1 MSSRCPKERQRST
14 PLWLPSPLEGR
25 GPNSDSGAVAGPSG
39 GAKRRKGG
47 VCVNGITFAVS
58 LTLTACAGTT
68 PLACAPGTSPMTK
81 YELFLGQNIGATGR
95 VSDVEWRRFLT
106 EEVTPRY
113 PDGFTVLDAAG
124 QWRDP
129 MGTIISEQSRNLVVI
144 VRDPASE
151 LPKIT
156 AIRDTYKT
164 RFRQDA
170 VLFVQSQICAGF

>member
-1 MSSRCPKERQRST
+1 V
-14 PLWLPSPLEGR
+14 
-25 GPNSDSGAVAGPSG
+25 VAL
-39 GAKRRKGG
+39 AA
-47 VCVNGITFAVS
+47 FA
-58 LTLTACAGTT
+58 LAACASTA
-68 PLACAPGTSPMTK
+68 PLACAPGTIPMTK
-81 YELFLGQNIGATGR
+81 FELFLGQNIGTTGR
-95 VSDVEWRRFLT
+95 VSDEEWRRFLT

-113 PDGFTVLDAAG
+113 PDGFTVLNAAG

-129 MGTIISEQSRNLVVI
+129 MGTIFPEESRNLVVI

-170 VLFVQSQICAGF
+170 VLFAQSQICVGF

>member
-1 MSSRCPKERQRST
+1 MCAK
-14 PLWLPSPLEGR
+14 WLDGR
-25 GPNSDSGAVAGPSG
+25 GVFLRAFV
-39 GAKRRKGG
+39 G
-47 VCVNGITFAVS
+47 VTAFA
-58 LTLTACAGTT
+58 LIACAGTA
-68 PLACAPGTSPMTK
+68 PSCAPGTSPMTK
-81 YELFLGQNIGATGR
+81 YELFLGQNIGTTGR
-95 VSDVEWRRFLT
+95 VSDEEWRRFLT

-129 MGTIISEQSRNLVVI
+129 MGRVISEESRNLVVI
-144 VRDPASE
+144 VRDPATE

-164 RFRQDA
+164 RFNQDA

>member
-1 MSSRCPKERQRST
+1 MNVVPTS
-14 PLWLPSPLEGR
+14 PLWGGR
-25 GPNSDSGAVAGPSG
+25 SAVAELGASG
-39 GAKRRKGG
+39 GGRLAPIAFVIGML
-47 VCVNGITFAVS
+47 A
-58 LTLTACAGTT
+58 ACANTT
-68 PLACAPGTSPMTK
+68 PLACATGTSPMTK
-81 YELFLGQNIGATGR
+81 YELFLGQNIGTMGR
-95 VSDVEWRRFLT
+95 VTDEEWRRFLT

-129 MGTIISEQSRNLVVI
+129 MGRIISEESRNLVVI
-144 VRDPASE
+144 VRDPQTE

-164 RFRQDA
+164 RFSQDA

>member
-1 MSSRCPKERQRST
+1 MT
-14 PLWLPSPLEGR
+14 
-25 GPNSDSGAVAGPSG
+25 
-39 GAKRRKGG
+39 
-47 VCVNGITFAVS
+47 
-58 LTLTACAGTT
+58 
-68 PLACAPGTSPMTK
+68 CAPGTGPMTK
-81 YELFLGQNIGATGR
+81 YELFLGQNIG
-95 VSDVEWRRFLT
+95 T

-113 PDGFTVLDAAG
+113 PDGFTVLSAAG

-129 MGTIISEQSRNLVVI
+129 MGAIIQEDSRNLVVI
-144 VRDPASE
+144 VRDASAE

>member
-1 MSSRCPKERQRST
+1 MT
-14 PLWLPSPLEGR
+14 
-25 GPNSDSGAVAGPSG
+25 
-39 GAKRRKGG
+39 
-47 VCVNGITFAVS
+47 
-58 LTLTACAGTT
+58 
-68 PLACAPGTSPMTK
+68 CAPGTGPMTK
-81 YELFLGQNIGATGR
+81 YELFLGQNIGTMDR
-95 VSDVEWRRFLT
+95 VSDEEWRRFLT

-113 PDGFTVLDAAG
+113 PDGFTVLSAAG

-129 MGTIISEQSRNLVVI
+129 MGAIIQEDSRNLVVI
-144 VRDPASE
+144 VRDASAE

>member
-1 MSSRCPKERQRST
+1 MSLRCREAF
-14 PLWLPSPLEGR
+14 
-25 GPNSDSGAVAGPSG
+25 AVAS
-39 GAKRRKGG
+39 AS
-47 VCVNGITFAVS
+47 VLA
-58 LTLTACAGTT
+58 ACAGTT
-68 PLACAPGTSPMTK
+68 PMECAPGTGPMTK
-81 YELFLGQNIGATGR
+81 YELFLGQNIGTTGR
-95 VSDVEWRRFLT
+95 VSDEEWRRFLND
-106 EEVTPRY
+106 EVTPRY

-129 MGTIISEQSRNLVVI
+129 MGNVIQEASRNLVVI
-144 VRDPASE
+144 VRNPAAE

>member
-1 MSSRCPKERQRST
+1 M
-14 PLWLPSPLEGR
+14 
-25 GPNSDSGAVAGPSG
+25 
-39 GAKRRKGG
+39 
-47 VCVNGITFAVS
+47 
-58 LTLTACAGTT
+58 
-68 PLACAPGTSPMTK
+68 PMTK
-81 YELFLGQNIGATGR
+81 YELFLGQNIGTMGR
-95 VSDVEWRRFLT
+95 VSDEEWRRFLT

-113 PDGFTVLDAAG
+113 PDGFSVLEAAG

-129 MGTIISEQSRNLVVI
+129 MGTIISEDSRNLVVI
-144 VRDPASE
+144 VRDPAAE